1 MISIMARPRPV
12 PCAAQTPLWKEPP
25 LLLAGALFLLRIL
38 YLPWIN
44 LFPEEAYY
52 WNYAQHLDIGYL
64 DHPPMVAWL
73 IALGTRIGGQ
83 TEFGVR
89 LFALVCSAVTSFFAW
104 QLAARLY
111 GRRAGTVAALL
122 TQILPF
128 FFMAGWIMTP
138 DAPLTACWAGT
149 LSFLARA
156 FFDRADRA
164 PRAWLGAGVLLGL
177 GLLSKYTVAL
187 LGPAAMLFLLL
198 DAPSRGWWR
207 RWEPYAA
214 AALAVVIFSPVIGW
228 NLAHHGA
235 SFAFQ
240 STARLRAHVDFS
252 LPALLGSAL
261 LMLTP
266 IGVWLAARAW
276 RRGGAA
282 TAVVIDEERRRWL
295 FVWVF
300 TLVPLAVFVVF
311 SLTHRV
317 KLNWTGP
324 LWLALVPVLAA
335 QITGEG
341 RPAPEAGLRLA
352 CRVTAAALAVL
363 SVGLLQYLS
372 FGVPGLPY
380 AGNIALLPVGWAQMG
395 AELERE
401 QAAVR
406 PVGGE
411 RVLIVGMDRDF
422 IASEAAFYYGGRPR
436 GVAEVTG
443 THLFGSMSL
452 MYAYWFPPAAQE
464 GASLVLASFER
475 EWLDSRAV
483 QRHCATLEPIREH
496 AVVVNGKPVCHYYT
510 RVVLGY
516 HSAAAA
522 SGRLPTPGVRVGIA
536 SPLP

>member
-1 MISIMARPRPV
+1 MISTMEPPRPV
-12 PCAAQTPLWKEPP
+12 PRAVQSPLWKEPA
-25 LLLAGALFLLRIL
+25 LLLAGAFFLLRIA

-89 LFALVCSAVTSFFAW
+89 LGALVCSAVTSFFAW
-104 QLAARLY
+104 RLSARLY
-111 GRRAGTVAALL
+111 GRRAGMAAALL
-122 TQILPF
+122 TQSLPF

-138 DAPLTACWAGT
+138 DAPLTACWAAT
-149 LSFLARA
+149 LYFLARVC
-156 FFDRADRA
+156 FDHADHA
-164 PRAWLGAGVLLGL
+164 PRAWLGVGLCLGL

-214 AALAVVIFSPVIGW
+214 AGLAVLIFSPVIRW

-240 STARLRAHVDFS
+240 GTARLRAHAEFS
-252 LPALLGSAL
+252 LPALLGSVL

-266 IGVWLAARAW
+266 VGVWLAARAW

-282 TAVVIDEERRRWL
+282 TAAVLDGERRRWL
-295 FVWVF
+295 FAWVF
-300 TLVPLAVFVVF
+300 TLVPLAVFVAF

-324 LWLALVPVLAA
+324 LWLALVPALAA
-335 QITGEG
+335 QIAGDG
-341 RPAPEAGLRLA
+341 PGAPAAGLRRA
-352 CRVTAAALAVL
+352 WRITVTALAVL
-363 SVGLLQYLS
+363 SLGLLQYLS
-372 FGVPGLPY
+372 FGVPGVRY
-380 AGNIALLPVGWAQMG
+380 ARNIALLPVGWAQLG
-395 AELERE
+395 GELERE

-406 PVGGE
+406 QAGGE

-422 IASEAAFYYGGRPR
+422 IASEAAFYHAGRPG

-443 THLFGSMSL
+443 AHLFGSVSL
-452 MYAYWFPPAAQE
+452 MYAYWFPPAELE
-464 GASLVLASFER
+464 GTSLVLASFER

-483 QRHCATLEPIREH
+483 QRHCAALEPIRQH
-496 AVVVNGKPVCHYYT
+496 TLVVNGQPVCAYYT
-510 RVVLGY
+510 RVALGY
-516 HSAAAA
+516 HSAGVAA
-522 SGRLPTPGVRVGIA
+522 GPLPTP
-536 SPLP
+536 

>member
-1 MISIMARPRPV
+1 MIFTVQPPRPI
-12 PCAAQTPLWKEPP
+12 PRASQNPLWQEPA
-25 LLLAGALFLLRIL
+25 LLLAGALFLLRLL

-89 LFALVCSAVTSFFAW
+89 LCALVCSALTSFFAW
-104 QLAARLY
+104 RLAARLY
-111 GRRAGTVAALL
+111 GRRAGNVAALL

-138 DAPLTACWAGT
+138 DAPLTACWAAT
-149 LSFLARA
+149 LYFLARV
-156 FFDRADRA
+156 FFDRADHA
-164 PRAWLGAGVLLGL
+164 PRAWLGVGVSLGL

-198 DAPSRGWWR
+198 DVPSRGWWR

-214 AALAVVIFSPVIGW
+214 AALAILIFSPVIRW

-240 STARLRAHVDFS
+240 STARLRAHADFS
-252 LPALLGSAL
+252 LPALLGSVL

-266 IGVWLAARAW
+266 VGVWLAARAW

-282 TAVVIDEERRRWL
+282 TAAVLDEERRLRL
-295 FVWVF
+295 FAWVF
-300 TLVPLAVFVVF
+300 TLVPLAVFVAF

-324 LWLALVPVLAA
+324 LWLALVPALAA
-335 QITGEG
+335 QIAGEG
-341 RPAPEAGLRLA
+341 PDTPAAGLRLA
-352 CRVTAAALAVL
+352 WRITVAALAGL
-363 SVGLLQYLS
+363 SLGLLQSLS

-380 AGNIALLPVGWAQMG
+380 ARNIALLPVGWAQMG

-406 PVGGE
+406 QGGGG

-422 IASEAAFYYGGRPR
+422 IASEAAFYHAGRPR
-436 GVAEVTG
+436 GSAEVTG
-443 THLFGSMSL
+443 SHLFESMSL
-452 MYAYWFPPAAQE
+452 MYAYWFPPAAQD

-475 EWLDSRAV
+475 PWLDSRAV
-483 QRHCATLEPIREH
+483 QRHCAALEPIRQH
-496 AVVVNGKPVCHYYT
+496 TLVVNGRPVCDYYT
-510 RVVLGY
+510 RVALGY
-516 HSAAAA
+516 HSTGAQAR
-522 SGRLPTPGVRVGIA
+522 RLPTP
-536 SPLP
+536 

>member
-1 MISIMARPRPV
+1 MFSTMRPPRPD
-12 PCAAQTPLWKEPP
+12 PRSIHAPLWREPA
-25 LLLAGALFLLRIL
+25 LLLAGVLFLLRL
-38 YLPWIN
+38 FYLPWIN

-89 LFALVCSAVTSFFAW
+89 VFALVCSAVTSFFAW
-104 QLAARLY
+104 RLAARLY
-111 GRRAGTVAALL
+111 GRPAAAAAALL
-122 TQILPF
+122 TQLLPF

-138 DAPLTACWAGT
+138 DAPLTACWAAT
-149 LSFLARA
+149 LYFLARA
-156 FFDRADRA
+156 FFDPADRA
-164 PRAWLGAGVLLGL
+164 PRAWLGVGVCLGL

-198 DAPSRGWWR
+198 DVPSRGWWR

-214 AALAVVIFSPVIGW
+214 SMLAVLIFSPVIRW
-228 NLAHHGA
+228 NLVHHGA

-240 STARLRAHVDFS
+240 STSRLRAHAEFS

-266 IGVWLAARAW
+266 VGAWLAARAW

-282 TAVVIDEERRRWL
+282 TAAVIDEERRRWR
-295 FVWVF
+295 FAWVF
-300 TLVPLAVFVVF
+300 TLAPLAVFVAF

-324 LWLALVPVLAA
+324 LWLALVPALAA
-335 QITGEG
+335 QIAGEG
-341 RPAPEAGLRLA
+341 WPAPGAGLRLA
-352 CRVTAAALAVL
+352 WRVTAAALAVL
-363 SVGLLQYLS
+363 SLGLLQYLS
-372 FGVPGLPY
+372 FGVPGVRY
-380 AGNIALLPVGWAQMG
+380 AHNIALLPVGWAQLG

-401 QAAVR
+401 QAEVR
-406 PVGGE
+406 QGGGG

-422 IASEAAFYYGGRPR
+422 IASEAAFYHAGRPR
-436 GVAEVTG
+436 GVDEVTG
-443 THLFGSMSL
+443 AHLFGSVSL
-452 MYAYWFPPAAQE
+452 MYAYWFPPAEQE

-475 EWLDSRAV
+475 PWLDSRAV
-483 QRHCATLEPIREH
+483 QRHCATLEPIQPH
-496 AVVVNGKPVCHYYT
+496 TIVVNGKPVCDYYT
-510 RVVLGY
+510 RVARGY
-516 HSAAAA
+516 HGAGADA
-522 SGRLPTPGVRVGIA
+522 GRRPTP
-536 SPLP
+536 

>member
-1 MISIMARPRPV
+1 MFSTMVPRQPALRA
-12 PCAAQTPLWKEPP
+12 PHGPLWREPA
-25 LLLAGALFLLRIL
+25 LLLAGACFLLRLL

-73 IALGTRIGGQ
+73 IALGTRLGGQ

-89 LFALVCSAVTSFFAW
+89 VCALACSAVTSFFAW
-104 QLAARLY
+104 RLAARLY
-111 GRRAGTVAALL
+111 GRRAAAVAALL
-122 TQILPF
+122 TQLLPF

-138 DAPLTACWAGT
+138 DAPLTACWAAT

-156 FFDRADRA
+156 FFDPAGRA
-164 PRAWLGAGVLLGL
+164 PRAWLGVGVCLGL

-198 DAPSRGWWR
+198 DVPSRGWWR

-214 AALAVVIFSPVIGW
+214 AALAVVIFSPVIRW
-228 NLAHHGA
+228 NLGHHGA

-240 STARLRAHVDFS
+240 STSRLRAHPQFA
-252 LPALLGSAL
+252 LPALLGSVL
-261 LMLTP
+261 LILTP
-266 IGVWLAARAW
+266 LGVWLAARAW
-276 RRGGAA
+276 RRDGAA
-282 TAVVIDEERRRWL
+282 TAAVLDAERRRWR
-295 FVWVF
+295 FAWVF

-335 QITGEG
+335 QIAGEG
-341 RPAPEAGLRLA
+341 RPAPGAGLRRA
-352 CRVTAAALAVL
+352 WRVTVAALAVL
-363 SVGLLQYLS
+363 SLGLLQYLS
-372 FGVPGLPY
+372 FGVPGLRY
-380 AGNIALLPVGWAQMG
+380 ARNIALLPVGWAQMG

-401 QAAVR
+401 QVEAGR
-406 PVGGE
+406 NGGG

-422 IASEAAFYYGGRPR
+422 IASEAAFYHSERPL

-443 THLFGSMSL
+443 AHLFGSMSL

-475 EWLDSRAV
+475 PWLDSKAV
-483 QRHCATLEPIREH
+483 RRQCATLEPIQSH
-496 AVVVNGKPVCHYYT
+496 TLVVNGKRVCDYYT
-510 RVVLGY
+510 RVARGY
-516 HSAAAA
+516 R
-522 SGRLPTPGVRVGIA
+522 SGFVAQGRARPPGG
-536 SPLP
+536 P